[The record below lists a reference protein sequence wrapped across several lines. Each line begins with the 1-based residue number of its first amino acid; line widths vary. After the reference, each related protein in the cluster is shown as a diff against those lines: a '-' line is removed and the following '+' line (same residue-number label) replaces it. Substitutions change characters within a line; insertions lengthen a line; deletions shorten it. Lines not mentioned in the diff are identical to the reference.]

1 MAQADILSK
10 QEGAVVGQTETNR
23 YRYRCYAI
31 VEEENSPLISGKNVH
46 FTGGNLLESGKVK
59 T

>member
-23 YRYRCYAI
+23 YRCYSI